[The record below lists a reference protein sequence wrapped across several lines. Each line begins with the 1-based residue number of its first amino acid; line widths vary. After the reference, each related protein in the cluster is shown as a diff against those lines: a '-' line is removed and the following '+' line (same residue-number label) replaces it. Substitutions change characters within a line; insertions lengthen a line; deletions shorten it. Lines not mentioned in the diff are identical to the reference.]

1 MQTLTLTYRKE
12 VTKPI
17 VLQSLSK
24 RLESKELTTCYG
36 SLAYLSLFLL
46 PEFELEDKKVYSIE
60 MVCTH
65 SPGLITMMLHEILE
79 ILGNLALGVDKREN
93 LRKILEHVGFYEC
106 FELLGVIPKD
116 WYRAFMFEY
125 YEGHIP
131 WSSLLQFHTYDSL
144 HKEFLS
150 KEGLTFV

>member
-1 MQTLTLTYRKE
+1 MQTYTLTYRKE
-12 VTKPI
+12 ITKPI

-24 RLESKELTTCYG
+24 RLESKELATCYG

-60 MVCTH
+60 KVCTY

-79 ILGNLALGVDKREN
+79 ILGDLALGVDVREN
-93 LRKILEHVGFYEC
+93 LRKLLEHVGFYEC
-106 FELLGVIPKD
+106 FELLGVVPRD
-116 WYRAFMFEY
+116 WYRAFMYQY
-125 YEGHIP
+125 YECAIP
-131 WSSLLQFHTYDSL
+131 WGSLLQLHTYDSL

>member
-1 MQTLTLTYRKE
+1 MQTFTLTFRRG
-12 VTKPI
+12 VTKPV

-24 RLESKELTTCYG
+24 RLEARDISTCYG

-60 MVCTH
+60 KVCTN

-79 ILGNLALGVDKREN
+79 ILGNLALNTEHKEN
-93 LRKILEHVGFYEC
+93 LRKLLSHVGFYEC
-106 FELLGVIPKD
+106 FELLGVVPKD
-116 WYRAFMFEY
+116 WYRAFMYEY
-125 YEGHIP
+125 YAGAISWEYL
-131 WSSLLQFHTYDSL
+131 SQFRTYDSL
-144 HKEFLS
+144 YREFMN